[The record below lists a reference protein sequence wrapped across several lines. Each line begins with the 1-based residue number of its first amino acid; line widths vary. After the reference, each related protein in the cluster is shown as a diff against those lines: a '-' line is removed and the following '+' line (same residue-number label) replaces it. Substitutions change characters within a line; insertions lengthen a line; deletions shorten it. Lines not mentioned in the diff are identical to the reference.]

1 MWQTSISHICLLTE
15 PQTPWSKKMTE
26 IKEEIENSKIIVGG
40 FNSPLS
46 IMDRKT
52 RQKINKET
60 ENL

>member
-1 MWQTSISHICLLTE
+1 MTNIYKTYL
-15 PQTPWSKKMTE
+15 PADRTPNSMKQKMTE
-26 IKEEIENSKIIVGG
+26 IKGEIENSTIIVGA